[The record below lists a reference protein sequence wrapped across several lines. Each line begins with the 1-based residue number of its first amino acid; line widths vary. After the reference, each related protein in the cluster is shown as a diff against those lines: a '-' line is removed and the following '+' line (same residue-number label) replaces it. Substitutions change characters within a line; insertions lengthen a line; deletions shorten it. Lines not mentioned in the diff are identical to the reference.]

1 MHGMPELT
9 VDLLLAAYASGI
21 FPMAESADDED
32 VFWVDP
38 EQRGIIPLD
47 RLHIPR
53 RLARTIKQGRY
64 EVSMDRDFA
73 GVIDACAAAT
83 TDRPSTWING
93 TIRDLYVQMHERGH
107 AHSVETWQDGT
118 LVGGLYG
125 IAINGAFFGESM
137 FSRAPDASKV
147 ALVHLVNH
155 LRARGFVLLD
165 TQFVTEHL
173 RQFGAIEIPRTEYR
187 RRLQAALAKDVSFN
201 D

>member
-1 MHGMPELT
+1 
-9 VDLLLAAYASGI
+9 
-21 FPMAESADDED
+21 MAESADDDE

-38 EQRGIIPLD
+38 EQRGILPLD
-47 RLHIPR
+47 RLHVPR

-64 EVSMDRDFA
+64 DLTLDRDFA

-83 TDRPSTWING
+83 PDRPSTWINAA
-93 TIRDLYVQMHERGH
+93 IRDLYNAMHQRGH
-107 AHSVETWQDGT
+107 AHSVETWQDDK

-125 IAINGAFFGESM
+125 ISIRGAFFGESM
-137 FSRAPDASKV
+137 FSRAADASKV
-147 ALVHLVNH
+147 ALVHLVSH
-155 LRARGFVLLD
+155 LRARGFTLLD

-187 RRLQAALAKDVSFN
+187 RRLQAALARDVSFA